1 MVSILSAYTL
11 SVNTLSAYILSGYES
26 SVYVL
31 SVYILSVYVLSV
43 YNRINLRVGK
53 KVFGNKVRFGI
64 MVLGSTH

>member
-1 MVSILSAYTL
+1 VVSILSAYTL
-11 SVNTLSAYILSGYES
+11 SVNTLSAYILSGYAS

-53 KVFGNKVRFGI
+53 KVFDNKVRFWL